1 MAKTASPQG
10 PQFNYTKVANLALKA
25 SATGKIYSQDFLKSI
40 EEQRL
45 KIHSILNETKN
56 SSIELGKS
64 LLHLEQLFLS
74 RVENGDE
81 TILKRQFHDF
91 CEVEFNLKATRVR
104 DHISVARCQIVHH
117 LNTDFSSLVELA
129 RLDEN
134 ELEKLLKTVDVK
146 KLEAMTYR
154 QMKEFVS
161 KININKRKSL
171 SPVSKKL
178 SQKKFSEALR
188 AIKKSFSMVRK
199 KTDVSGIDAK
209 QKKFLEDLAK
219 WCQSTLKKYK
229 PKKAKVKPSKKKGGT
244 K

>member
-1 MAKTASPQG
+1 MAKTTSSQG
-10 PQFNYTKVANLALKA
+10 PKFNYTKAANLALKT

-45 KIHSILNETKN
+45 KIHSILHEAKSTK
-56 SSIELGKS
+56 IEIGKS

-74 RVENGDE
+74 RVENGDD
-81 TILKRQFHDF
+81 TILKNQFHEF
-91 CEVEFNLKATRVR
+91 CEAEFNLKATRVR
-104 DHISVARCQIVHH
+104 DFISVARCPILHH
-117 LNTDFSSLVELA
+117 LNTDFSCLVELA
-129 RLDEN
+129 RLDEQ

-146 KLEAMTYR
+146 KIEAMTYR
-154 QMKEFVS
+154 QTKVLVS
-161 KININKRKSL
+161 NLNTNKRKSS
-171 SPVSKKL
+171 SPIGKKL
-178 SQKKFSEALR
+178 SQKKFSEALK

-229 PKKAKVKPSKKKGGT
+229 PKKAKRNPSKKKGGR